1 MKTIK
6 PYLSWIYEL
15 AFLGFIFYWARL
27 PLRDFDIWFHIKA
40 GEYIAKHGVTFLEPF
55 SYAAAGRQW
64 IIFEWGFQLISYWL
78 SLAGLWS
85 IPPVIG
91 IVTCVLFFTLQRI
104 LKLVGHLSTPTALFL
119 SFYFFASTYEFY
131 TARPHVIAYTFLAI
145 HLYIILLFLLRKKR
159 FLWLTPF
166 LTLIWTNIH
175 STGFLSWGMLVSFGC
190 VNIIQYIQSRDS
202 EYKKSAS
209 QLFTFAL
216 INAAVTVLPPKIWRD
231 YELLYTFFINR
242 EFLGNFVAEWGAPT
256 SQDNPLGVFLYYVL
270 ATLAGIGYAVA
281 WFKEPKKHTL
291 LTMLP
296 FFVMGATGFTA
307 ARNVFPGIFG
317 FVIILARV
325 WNSVMP
331 TITKHWMK
339 IVIWFLTVLVLV
351 FYFRLLVMKRYT
363 IKTTRY
369 YYPVNAA
376 EFAKK
381 YLKGR
386 MFNDYN
392 YGGYMMYAVY
402 PELQILIDGRAEVYL
417 CCEMH
422 DYIKLATQKRLNDAQ
437 YLKFVNDY
445 FATYN
450 INFAIIVTQKHNV
463 MRRIARLLN
472 TDPAWSL
479 VFWDDDSQVFV
490 KRDGVN
496 DAILGKL
503 ETKAATPYLKNPFN
517 PNNIDRALAEYERM
531 DAIVKSARTS
541 NALGYIYLQQGE
553 IDRAVERFEDAV
565 SRDATF
571 ESPLMNLAELAVK
584 DGDRTKAI
592 ELYRKAL
599 SLADDRGLIY
609 IRLGE
614 LLLQQSK
621 QHADEV
627 KKLWEQGIDK
637 TVDEDARKQL
647 RDLRSTL

>member
-1 MKTIK
+1 MTSLKK
-6 PYLSWIYEL
+6 YLPWIYEL
-15 AFLGFIFYWARL
+15 AFLGFIFHWARL

-40 GEYIAKHGVTFLEPF
+40 GEYIAQHGVTFLEPF
-55 SYAAAGRQW
+55 SYSAAGRQW
-64 IIFEWGFQLISYWL
+64 IIFEWGFQLFVYWL
-78 SLAGLWS
+78 SLIGLWI

-91 IVTCVLFFTLQRI
+91 IVTCILFYTLNRI
-104 LKLVGHLSTPTALFL
+104 LRLVGHVSTGTALFL
-119 SFYFFASTYEFY
+119 SFFFFSSTFEFY
-131 TARPHVIAYTFLAI
+131 TARPHVIAYTFLAV
-145 HLYIILLFLLRKKR
+145 HLYVILLFLHRKR
-159 FLWLTPF
+159 NLLWMTPF

-175 STGFLSWGMLVSFGC
+175 STGFLSWGMLVAFGC
-190 VNIIQYIQSRDS
+190 ISIVQMLLTKEN
-202 EYKKSAS
+202 EYKKVSKT
-209 QLFTFAL
+209 LFLYAL
-216 INAAVTVLPPKIWRD
+216 INAGVTLLPPKIWRD

-256 SQDNPLGVFLYYVL
+256 SQDNPLGVFLYYILAGL
-270 ATLAGIGYAVA
+270 ATTGYIIA
-281 WFKEPKKHTL
+281 WFRDSKKHSL
-291 LTMLP
+291 LLMAP
-296 FFVMGATGFTA
+296 FFIMGAMGFTA

-317 FVIILARV
+317 FVVILARV

-339 IVIWFLTVLVLV
+339 ITVWVLTVLVLI

-422 DYIKLATQKRLNDAQ
+422 DYIKLATQKRLDDAS
-437 YLKFVNDY
+437 YLAFVNDY
-445 FATYN
+445 FSKYN

-472 TDPAWSL
+472 TDPSWSL

-496 DAILGKL
+496 DAILQKL
-503 ETKAATPYLKNPFN
+503 ETKAATPYLRNPFN
-517 PNNIDRALAEYERM
+517 PSNIDRALAEYERM

-553 IDRAVERFEDAV
+553 YEKAIERFEDAV

-571 ESPLMNLAELAVK
+571 ESPLMNLAELALK

-592 ELYRKAL
+592 DLYRKAL

-621 QHADEV
+621 NNADEV
-627 KKLWEQGIDK
+627 KTLWQRGVDK
-637 TVDEDARKQL
+637 TVDEDARK
-647 RDLRSTL
+647 DLMDRLTRL